1 MGAPGTKVGGK
12 EAALVNI
19 DNQMYSAYVTGP
31 GTWLFFLAVL
41 AVLFWGTKATL
52 ETPLVIS
59 ARGLGYALGVA
70 GGGGMFL
77 TALYS
82 LRKRSSA
89 LRWAGPNRF
98 WFQAHMVLGLLGP
111 VAILYHANFRISRD
125 LNSRVAILATL
136 IIPVAGFIGR
146 YVYTGIHRGLFNRR
160 VTLGFLQKE
169 DSPGA
174 GDLSAILESS
184 KVLPRLAA
192 LEQSAMITR
201 DDPSHGILHFVL
213 AGARTRLA
221 WLALANQLKLGLDE
235 LSGVKGWSAQ
245 ERDAQGNAARRYV
258 RDRQIAILRVC
269 RYSVLECVFSL
280 WHLFHIPFI
289 ILLVLVTLL
298 HVVAVH
304 IF

>member
-1 MGAPGTKVGGK
+1 MAASGKQVVGK
-12 EAALVNI
+12 EAALVTI

-31 GTWLFFLAVL
+31 GTWLFYLAVL
-41 AVLFWGTKATL
+41 AFLFWGLRTTREA
-52 ETPLVIS
+52 PLVVS
-59 ARGLGYALGVA
+59 ARGFGYALGVA
-70 GGGGMFL
+70 GGGSMCM

-82 LRKRSSA
+82 LRKRSRA

-98 WFQAHMVLGLLGP
+98 WFQSHMVLGILGP

-146 YVYTGIHRGLFNRR
+146 YVYTGIHWGLFNRR
-160 VTLGFLQKE
+160 VALGFLQKE
-169 DSPGA
+169 DAPGA
-174 GDLSAILESS
+174 GDLLAVLESS

-201 DDPSHGILHFVL
+201 DDPSHGFFHFVM

-221 WLALANQLKLGLDE
+221 WPALTDRLKQGLDE
-235 LSGVKGWSAQ
+235 VSRVKGWSAE
-245 ERDAQGNAARRYV
+245 ERDAQGISARRYI
-258 RDRQIAILRVC
+258 RDRQTAILRVC
-269 RYSVLECVFSL
+269 EYSVFECVFSL